1 MTVITENEKRQIYLD
16 NAATTFVYPEVIDAM
31 SNCLRDNYGNP
42 STLYSIG
49 DDARF
54 LVSDARGI
62 IAKTLHCSPEE
73 IYFTSGGTESDNW
86 VIKGIAEA
94 YQNKGK
100 HIITTAI
107 EHKAILKSCKWL
119 EKHGFEISY
128 IDPDDRGYI
137 NPETVRSSIRDDTI
151 LVSIMMA
158 NNEIGTIQPIKIIGG
173 ICEEHGVLFHTD
185 AVQAYGHINID
196 VNDLHLS
203 LLSASGHKF
212 HGPKGI
218 GFLYVKNGV
227 NLPSFI
233 NGGGQENGLRAGT
246 ENVPGI
252 VGMGVAAQL
261 SNENVLR
268 GVDVQTASVRDYF
281 INKMFE
287 EIPEVSLNGTLLN
300 RLPNN
305 ISFSF
310 KGIIASSAVG
320 LLSEMGVFCSA
331 GSACN
336 NGDPK
341 PSHVLTA
348 IGKTEQEAQSTLR
361 FSIDESTTKDDVDY
375 AVKMIKTV
383 VELLR

>member
-1 MTVITENEKRQIYLD
+1 MTAVVEKRQIYLD
-16 NAATTFVYPEVIDAM
+16 NAATTSVYPEVIEIM
-31 SNCLRDNYGNP
+31 SDCLRDNYGNP

-49 DDARF
+49 DTARL
-54 LVSDARGI
+54 LVSDARDA
-62 IAKTLHCSPEE
+62 IAKTLGCLPGE
-73 IYFTSGGTESDNW
+73 IYFTSGGSESDNW
-86 VIKGIAEA
+86 VIKGIADA
-94 YQNKGK
+94 YRYKGR
-100 HIITTAI
+100 HIITTSI
-107 EHKAILKSCKWL
+107 EHKAILKSCNWL
-119 EKHGFEISY
+119 EKHGFEVSY
-128 IDPDDRGYI
+128 IEPDDRGYI
-137 NPETVRSSIRDDTI
+137 KPESVESLIRDDTI
-151 LVSIMMA
+151 LVSVMMA
-158 NNEIGTIQPIKIIGG
+158 NNEIGTIEPIGIIGE

-185 AVQAYGHINID
+185 AVQAYGHININVD
-196 VNDLHLS
+196 DLHVS

-218 GFLYVKNGV
+218 GFLYVRNGISM
-227 NLPSFI
+227 PSFI

-281 INKMFE
+281 INKVLE
-287 EIPEVSLNGTLLN
+287 DISGASLNGTLLN

-310 KGIIASSAVG
+310 KGINASTAVG

>member
-1 MTVITENEKRQIYLD
+1 MTAVVEKRQIYLD
-16 NAATTFVYPEVIDAM
+16 NAATTSVYPEVIEIM
-31 SNCLRDNYGNP
+31 SDCLRDNYGNP

-49 DDARF
+49 DTARL
-54 LVSDARGI
+54 LVSDARDA
-62 IAKTLHCSPEE
+62 IAKTLGCLPDE
-73 IYFTSGGTESDNW
+73 IYFTSGGSESDNW
-86 VIKGIAEA
+86 VIKGIADA
-94 YQNKGK
+94 YRYKGR
-100 HIITTAI
+100 HIITTSI
-107 EHKAILKSCKWL
+107 EHKAILKSCNWL
-119 EKHGFEISY
+119 EKHGFEVSY
-128 IDPDDRGYI
+128 IEPDDRGYI
-137 NPETVRSSIRDDTI
+137 KPESVESLIRDDTI
-151 LVSIMMA
+151 LVSVMMA
-158 NNEIGTIQPIKIIGG
+158 NNEIGTIEPIGIIGE

-185 AVQAYGHINID
+185 AVQAYGHININVD
-196 VNDLHLS
+196 DLHVS

-218 GFLYVKNGV
+218 GFLYIRNGISM
-227 NLPSFI
+227 PSFI
-233 NGGGQENGLRAGT
+233 SGGGQENGLRAGT

-281 INKMFE
+281 INKVLE
-287 EIPEVSLNGTLLN
+287 DISGASLNGTLLN

-310 KGIIASSAVG
+310 KGINASTAVG

-375 AVKMIKTV
+375 AVKMIKTA

>member
-1 MTVITENEKRQIYLD
+1 MTAVVEKRQIYLD
-16 NAATTFVYPEVIDAM
+16 NAATTSVYPEVIEIM
-31 SNCLRDNYGNP
+31 SDCLRDNYGNP

-49 DDARF
+49 DTARL
-54 LVSDARGI
+54 LVSDARDA
-62 IAKTLHCSPEE
+62 IAKTLGCLPGE
-73 IYFTSGGTESDNW
+73 IYFTSGGSESDNW
-86 VIKGIAEA
+86 VIKGIADA
-94 YQNKGK
+94 YRYKGR
-100 HIITTAI
+100 HIITTSI
-107 EHKAILKSCKWL
+107 EHKAILKSCNWL
-119 EKHGFEISY
+119 EKHGFEVSY
-128 IDPDDRGYI
+128 IEPDDRGYI
-137 NPETVRSSIRDDTI
+137 KPESVESLIRDDTI
-151 LVSIMMA
+151 LVSVMMA
-158 NNEIGTIQPIKIIGG
+158 NNEIGTIEPIGIIGE

-185 AVQAYGHINID
+185 AVQAYGHININVD
-196 VNDLHLS
+196 DLHVS

-218 GFLYVKNGV
+218 GFLYIRNGISM
-227 NLPSFI
+227 PSFI
-233 NGGGQENGLRAGT
+233 SGGGQENGLRAGT

-281 INKMFE
+281 INKVLE
-287 EIPEVSLNGTLLN
+287 DISGASLNGTLLN

-310 KGIIASSAVG
+310 KGINASTAVG

-375 AVKMIKTV
+375 AVKMIKTA